1 MIARKGLKAVG
12 YVRVSTEEQAKEGV
26 SLDVQEARIRSYCE
40 AKDWELVRLYR
51 DEGESG
57 KDLKRRGIQ
66 SLLEDLKGNAV
77 DVVVVLKLD
86 RLTRSIR
93 DLGNLIEDLFDGVSL
108 ASVEESLDSSTA
120 NGRMV
125 VNLLGTVAQW
135 EREII
140 GERTKAALD
149 YKADQG
155 EWCGRIPYGFK
166 IDDSGKLVED
176 AVQIANIGK
185 MKRAYRRGQ
194 SVRAI
199 AKRFGASKSTVHK
212 LVITDLRRTKSFRQ
226 PAAIG
231 AESCQ
236 S

>member
-1 MIARKGLKAVG
+1 MITGKGLKAVG
-12 YVRVSTEEQAKEGV
+12 YIRVSTEEQAKEGV
-26 SLDVQEARIRSYCE
+26 SLEVQESRIRSYCE
-40 AKDWELVRLYR
+40 AKDWELVKMYR

-57 KDLKRRGIQ
+57 KDLKRRGVQ
-66 SLLEDLKGNAV
+66 SLLEDLKGNGV

-93 DLGNLIEDLFDGVSL
+93 DLGTLIEDLFDGVNL

-140 GERTKAALD
+140 GERTKAALE

-166 IDDSGKLVED
+166 IDDTGKLVED
-176 AVQIANIGK
+176 AIQIANIVK
-185 MKRAYRRGQ
+185 MKRAHRRGQ
-194 SVRAI
+194 SVRTI
-199 AKRFGASKSTVHK
+199 AKRFNVSKSTVHK
-212 LVITDLRRTKSFRQ
+212 VVTTDLRALKSFRQ
-226 PAAIG
+226 ATAVAAS
-231 AESCQ
+231 A
-236 S
+236 

>member
-1 MIARKGLKAVG
+1 MITGKGLKAVG
-12 YVRVSTEEQAKEGV
+12 YIRVSTEEQAKEGV
-26 SLDVQEARIRSYCE
+26 SLEVQESRIRSYCK
-40 AKDWELVRLYR
+40 AKDWELVKVYR

-57 KDLKRRGIQ
+57 KDLKRRGVQ
-66 SLLEDLKGNAV
+66 SLLEDLKGNGV

-93 DLGNLIEDLFDGVSL
+93 DLGTLIEDLFDGVNL

-120 NGRMV
+120 NGRMI

-166 IDDSGKLVED
+166 IDDAGKLVED
-176 AVQIANIGK
+176 AAQIANIVK
-185 MKRAYRRGQ
+185 MKRAHRRGQ

-199 AKRFGASKSTVHK
+199 AKRFNVSKSTVHK
-212 LVITDLRRTKSFRQ
+212 VVTTDLRVLKSFRQ
-226 PAAIG
+226 ATAV
-231 AESCQ
+231 ATS

>member
-1 MIARKGLKAVG
+1 MITGKGLKAVG
-12 YVRVSTEEQAKEGV
+12 YIRVSTEEQVKEGV
-26 SLDVQEARIRSYCE
+26 SLEVQESRIRSYCE
-40 AKDWELVRLYR
+40 AKDWELVKMYH

-57 KDLKRRGIQ
+57 KDLKRRGVQ
-66 SLLEDLKGNAV
+66 SLLEDLKGNGV

-93 DLGNLIEDLFDGVSL
+93 DLGTLIEDLFDGVNL

-140 GERTKAALD
+140 GERTKAALE

-166 IDDSGKLVED
+166 IDDTGKLVED
-176 AVQIANIGK
+176 AIQIANIVK
-185 MKRAYRRGQ
+185 MKRAHRRGQ
-194 SVRAI
+194 SVRTI
-199 AKRFGASKSTVHK
+199 AKRFNVSKSTVHK
-212 LVITDLRRTKSFRQ
+212 VVTTDLRALKSFRQ
-226 PAAIG
+226 ATAVAAL
-231 AESCQ
+231 AR
-236 S
+236 